1 MKEALEEYVRN
12 GGILVTTYMS
22 GIVGESDNVYLGGYP
37 GPLKE
42 MAGVWVEEID
52 ALAPEQ
58 HNVVTFKDGSQ
69 SKCKIVC
76 DLMHLEG
83 AETLGEYAEDF
94 YAGMPAVTRH
104 NYGKGKLYYI
114 GTCMEED
121 GIAKILSKAAEDAGA
136 NPVAGNGNGLEIVKR
151 NGEGKNFYFVM
162 NFKDEELEIPEE
174 FAGKKDLLSGN
185 EVEKGEKL
193 PKFGVKIVVE

>member
-1 MKEALEEYVRN
+1 M
-12 GGILVTTYMS
+12 TTYMS

-58 HNVVTFKDGSQ
+58 HNIVTFKDGSQ

-83 AETLGEYAEDF
+83 AEALGEYAEDF

-104 NYGKGKLYYI
+104 ELWKRKTVLHRNLYGS
-114 GTCMEED
+114 CWNCED
-121 GIAKILSKAAEDAGA
+121 SFHGSRGCQEQ
-136 NPVAGNGNGLEIVKR
+136 NPVAGAGNGLEIVKR
-151 NGEGKNFYFVM
+151 NREEKELLFC
-162 NFKDEELEIPEE
+162 DELQ
-174 FAGKKDLLSGN
+174 G
-185 EVEKGEKL
+185 
-193 PKFGVKIVVE
+193 

>member
-1 MKEALEEYVRN
+1 MKN

-58 HNVVTFKDGSQ
+58 HNIVTFKDGSQ

-83 AETLGEYAEDF
+83 AEALGEYAEDF

-104 NYGKGKLYYI
+104 RLWKRKIILYWKLYGSCWNSI
-114 GTCMEED
+114 RFLPWQQRMPGVESGC
-121 GIAKILSKAAEDAGA
+121 
-136 NPVAGNGNGLEIVKR
+136 R
-151 NGEGKNFYFVM
+151 NW
-162 NFKDEELEIPEE
+162 
-174 FAGKKDLLSGN
+174 
-185 EVEKGEKL
+185 
-193 PKFGVKIVVE
+193 